1 VNLFFKSLKIQARV
15 VYALLLREIITRYGR
30 HGLGVFWLMLEPMI
44 FTTGVALIWNA
55 MRLHTIASVPVV
67 AFAITGYSSV
77 LLWRNS
83 TFRASK
89 ALEPNLSLMYH
100 RNVKALDI
108 FVSRIVLEWVGTTAS
123 MLTLTVVF
131 VALGYMGWPD
141 DPLLAILGWLLLA
154 WFALGLGLIVG
165 ALSERSEAFERVWH
179 VATYLMF
186 PASGAVFM
194 VDWLP
199 RAVQEAVLWIPM
211 VHAVEMIRHGY
222 FGGLAVTH
230 ENPMYLVGV
239 NMVLMLIGLALVKV
253 VAERVQPE

>member
-1 VNLFFKSLKIQARV
+1 MVDFLRSTRVQARV
-15 VYALLLREIITRYGR
+15 IYALLLREIITRYGR
-30 HGLGVFWLMLEPMI
+30 HGLGVIWLMLEPMI

-55 MRLHTIASVPVV
+55 MRLHSISSVPIV

-77 LLWRNS
+77 LIWRNS

-89 ALEPNLSLMYH
+89 ALEPNLALMYH

-108 FVSRIVLEWVGTTAS
+108 YVSRIVLEWVGTTAS
-123 MLTLTVVF
+123 ILMLTFVF
-131 VALGYMGWPD
+131 VSLGYMDWPA
-141 DPLLAILGWLLLA
+141 DPLWAIFGWLLLA
-154 WFALGLGLIVG
+154 WFSLGLGLVVG

-199 RAVQEAVLWIPM
+199 KPTQEAALWIPM

-222 FGGLAVTH
+222 FGEVAVTH
-230 ENPMYLVGV
+230 ENPLYLIGV
-239 NMVLMLIGLALVKV
+239 SMFLMLVGLALVKD
-253 VAERVQPE
+253 VAARVQPE